1 MTPQPGTPLPALR
14 TPQGIPKNSHT
25 SPGWWLNNLTQKERP
40 KNSISWCKRPQND
53 PSGMRMPGRGFCIS
67 QLQPRVD
74 EEVSPFDPTLPS
86 EDFSILSQIRSC
98 PSLITV
104 EIQISQV

>member
-1 MTPQPGTPLPALR
+1 M
-14 TPQGIPKNSHT
+14 S
-25 SPGWWLNNLTQKERP
+25 
-40 KNSISWCKRPQND
+40 
-53 PSGMRMPGRGFCIS
+53 GRGFCIS

-86 EDFSILSQIRSC
+86 EDLSILSQIRSC